1 MIDALRQSSTMPSF
15 VPITIYRICVNN
27 LGPLEP
33 MRLLHFSGLPLH
45 HPTPPAETDSLPR
58 PPELPHRTELARR
71 DDGTPAR
78 DELSPGERM
87 LDLISLH

>member
-1 MIDALRQSSTMPSF
+1 M
-15 VPITIYRICVNN
+15 YN

-58 PPELPHRTELARR
+58 PPELPHRTEFARR

-87 LDLISLH
+87 LDSISLH